1 MSAGDGN
8 FDVGD
13 TWVVKIGSSM
23 LTENGQGLAVDRVA
37 HWVDDIVALR
47 TAGISVV
54 LVSSGAVAEGTRRL
68 GLENRP
74 ESVHLLQAAAA
85 VGQMGL
91 IQLYESNFQRHQIHT
106 AQVLLTHDDL
116 RSRERYLNAR
126 VCLKSLLDLGVI
138 PVINENDTVVTDEI
152 RFGDNDTLAAL
163 VANPIEANTLIL
175 LTDQPGLFSKD
186 PRLGDSELIESAA
199 ASDTGLLDM
208 AGPGGGMGRGG
219 MVTKIRAAQIASRS
233 GANTI
238 IASGDQVHVLR
249 DIGQGKRIGTRLFAD
264 QPLLAS
270 RKQWMAALPT
280 CGELI
285 LDEGAV
291 RVLTS
296 EGKSLLPVGVKSVTG
311 SFTRGEMVACVD
323 ESGKEVARGFVN
335 YGDRET
341 TAIIGKPSQQI
352 EALLGFVNEEE
363 LIHRDNLVL
372 L

>member
-1 MSAGDGN
+1 
-8 FDVGD
+8 
-13 TWVVKIGSSM
+13 
-23 LTENGQGLAVDRVA
+23 
-37 HWVDDIVALR
+37 
-47 TAGISVV
+47 
-54 LVSSGAVAEGTRRL
+54 
-68 GLENRP
+68 
-74 ESVHLLQAAAA
+74 
-85 VGQMGL
+85 
-91 IQLYESNFQRHQIHT
+91 
-106 AQVLLTHDDL
+106 
-116 RSRERYLNAR
+116 
-126 VCLKSLLDLGVI
+126 
-138 PVINENDTVVTDEI
+138 
-152 RFGDNDTLAAL
+152 
-163 VANPIEANTLIL
+163 
-175 LTDQPGLFSKD
+175 
-186 PRLGDSELIESAA
+186 
-199 ASDTGLLDM
+199 
-208 AGPGGGMGRGG
+208 MGRGG